1 MAEGSAEQKDNIEIF
16 GRKIFFLNPAFPIR
30 NDVIP
35 TLQSKEY
42 EVYVIDSYKDAKNI
56 LRKHKKSMCFIN
68 VDAQLPTGAWF
79 NFIKS
84 FEEDEILKTVI
95 IGIMS
100 ERLKG
105 EDKATFLND
114 GAISGGLISMEDT
127 TTAITAE
134 IEKILETNNAKGK
147 RQYVRA
153 SIAAEREANMF
164 WMNGDKLIQ
173 MKLIDISSVGMSAFV
188 PEAMAGLAHEKSIL
202 RSITLRLGPKQFV
215 IDTVVLATKPY
226 QSGALWIMLMLQNT
240 PDHIKNTIRD
250 YVSETNQKFMV
261 YSINGMPADKT
272 DYNSLPY
279 YKQFSKKSKAQGAN
293 EKSPQ

>member
-114 GAISGGLISMEDT
+114 GAISCGLISMEDT
-127 TTAITAE
+127 TMAITAE
-134 IEKILETNNAKGK
+134 IEKILETN
-147 RQYVRA
+147 
-153 SIAAEREANMF
+153 
-164 WMNGDKLIQ
+164 
-173 MKLIDISSVGMSAFV
+173 
-188 PEAMAGLAHEKSIL
+188 
-202 RSITLRLGPKQFV
+202 RL
-215 IDTVVLATKPY
+215 
-226 QSGALWIMLMLQNT
+226 
-240 PDHIKNTIRD
+240 
-250 YVSETNQKFMV
+250 
-261 YSINGMPADKT
+261 
-272 DYNSLPY
+272 
-279 YKQFSKKSKAQGAN
+279 
-293 EKSPQ
+293 